1 MSVRSVLLLIFVTAL
16 IAGCGSGS
24 GPAAEPESYDIG
36 ELIASADL
44 ERGEKLFLQ
53 CRACHTLGRGQGHKA
68 GPNLYGVIGRQ
79 AGTAPGF
86 DYSEALKNSGI
97 VWSAETLDAWL
108 RQPRDLV
115 PGNRM
120 IFMGIGKA
128 RDRASLIAYLRRE
141 TAAAQ

>member
-1 MSVRSVLLLIFVTAL
+1 MSVRSVWLLIFMAAVVT
-16 IAGCGSGS
+16 GCGSGS
-24 GPAAEPESYDIG
+24 GSGDVPEGYDID
-36 ELIASADL
+36 ELIANADL

-53 CRACHTLGRGQGHKA
+53 CRACHTLGQGQGHKA
-68 GPNLYGVIGRQ
+68 GPNLYRVIGRQ

-86 DYSEALKNSGI
+86 DYSDALKNSGI

-108 RQPRDLV
+108 KQPRDLV

-128 RDRASLIAYLRRE
+128 RDRANLIAYLRRE